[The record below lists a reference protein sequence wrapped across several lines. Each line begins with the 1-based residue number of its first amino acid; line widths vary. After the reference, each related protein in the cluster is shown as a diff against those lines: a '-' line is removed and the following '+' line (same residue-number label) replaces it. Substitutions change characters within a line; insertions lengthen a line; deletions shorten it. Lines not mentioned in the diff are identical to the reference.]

1 MLSNL
6 ADIHP
11 LMPDAASIAAIII
24 AALVADLFLKEYL
37 KRGIAQYA
45 RSTKSTWDDAV
56 VDHRVIH
63 RLAQLLPAIIVYWGI
78 DLIPS
83 LPPEFD
89 LIIRNAVFVYM
100 SLILVLAVNSMLNAV
115 NSIYEQRPNAKQRP
129 IKGFIQLV
137 QIFVWIV
144 GTILVVSIIL
154 RQSPTIFLSGLG
166 AMTAVTMLV
175 FKDTISSL
183 VASIQLSAQDMVRV
197 GDWIEMPAFGAD
209 GDVIDVELHLVRVQN
224 WDKTISTIPT
234 YRLISDSFK
243 NWRGMSESGGRRIKR
258 ALYFDTSTIGF
269 LSSEQRT
276 KLGQVELLKPYL
288 AQKDAELSQAN
299 SAVATSDED
308 VINRRKLTNI
318 GTMRAYIYSYIKQRA
333 DIHKGMTLLVRHLS
347 PTSEGLPIEIYCFTT
362 TTEWGAYEDIQA
374 DIFDHV
380 MAIAPEFGLRVY
392 QKPAGG
398 DVKAVL
404 SSIE

>member
-269 LSSEQRT
+269 LSPEQRT

-288 AQKDAELSQAN
+288 AQKDAELSQPN

>member
-269 LSSEQRT
+269 LSPEQRT

>member
-269 LSSEQRT
+269 LSPEQHT

-318 GTMRAYIYSYIKQRA
+318 GTMRAYIYSYIKQRT

>member
-347 PTSEGLPIEIYCFTT
+347 PTSEGLPIEVYCFTT

-392 QKPAGG
+392 QKPAGS
-398 DVKAVL
+398 DVKSIL
-404 SSIE
+404 SHVD